1 MADHFE
7 TETNIRPDATAHTT
21 KKDEEDVQKV
31 VKVVKVIMREKL
43 WDIIPGHTHHSFKNM
58 SSNPL
63 KLLRIKK
70 LNSWISNK
78 IKETVKY
85 RRLQG
90 DVSNYDSSS

>member
-1 MADHFE
+1 MADHLE

-21 KKDEEDVQKV
+21 KKDEDDVQ
-31 VKVVKVIMREKL
+31 KVVKVIMREKL
-43 WDIIPGHTHHSFKNM
+43 WDIIPGHTHQSFKNM

-63 KLLRIKK
+63 KPLRIEK
-70 LNSWISNK
+70 LNSCISNK

-90 DVSNYDSSS
+90 DVSNYDSSN